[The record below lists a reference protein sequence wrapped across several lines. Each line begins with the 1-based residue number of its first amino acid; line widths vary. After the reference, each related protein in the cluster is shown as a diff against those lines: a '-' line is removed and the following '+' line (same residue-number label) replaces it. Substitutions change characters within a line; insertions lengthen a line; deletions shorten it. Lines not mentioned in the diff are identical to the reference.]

1 MTRNGIIVSALT
13 VGPVLVGGLCA
24 SSHGDVVDLV
34 NFQTGAANGA
44 LFWRADFQSAGT
56 GVIDPFVRV
65 QHDSAPS
72 NNAHS
77 PQGHEQGYNTSG
89 RPVQYDELT
98 DPNFTRDLLFG
109 EIPTVEVDGVLYK
122 QFLLDVNEPNGGTQS
137 LLSLDMINIYTSDT
151 GSQTG
156 LENTLGDLR
165 WSLGDFL
172 DDNVVLLDYNLNSGS
187 GQGDMQ
193 LHVPLANFGG
203 VSDSTFV
210 YLYSYF
216 GAFGSDY
223 QTGDG
228 FEEWSVL
235 VPGPGSFA
243 VLCFA
248 GLLGGRQR
256 RRS

>member
-1 MTRNGIIVSALT
+1 MTCRGTSVSALT
-13 VGPVLVGGLCA
+13 IAAALVGGMCSPSNA
-24 SSHGDVVDLV
+24 DIIDLV

-56 GVIDPFVRV
+56 GVIDPFVRI
-65 QHDSAPS
+65 QHDNGPS
-72 NNAHS
+72 NNDHS
-77 PQGHEQGYNTSG
+77 PEGQEQGYNTSG

-109 EIPTVEVDGVLYK
+109 EIPTVEIEGVFYK
-122 QFLLDVNEPNGGTQS
+122 QFLLDINEPNGGGQN

-151 GSQTG
+151 GGQTG

-172 DDNVVLLDYNLNSGS
+172 DENVVLLDYNLNSGS

-193 LHVPLANFGG
+193 LYVPLANFGG
-203 VSDSTFV
+203 VSDDTFV
-210 YLYSYF
+210 YFYSYF
-216 GAFGSDY
+216 GAFMPSDY
-223 QTGDG
+223 DSRAG
-228 FEEWSVL
+228 FEEWAVI
-235 VPGPGSFA
+235 PGPGSLA
-243 VLCFA
+243 VLCLA
-248 GLLGGRQR
+248 GVIGGGRR